1 VATGVGLAVSKK
13 LMHNIS
19 FVIHKQAGMA
29 LDALVGFL

>member
-1 VATGVGLAVSKK
+1 

-19 FVIHKQAGMA
+19 LVIHKQAGMA